1 MISWVKSVTVLESK
15 LLISDD
21 LVSIIEVVTREA
33 FKTAANDWDGGD
45 TITLDNE
52 LTSMIPK
59 YLMIFL
65 DLEYLVL

>member
-21 LVSIIEVVTREA
+21 LVSTIEVVTCET
-33 FKTAANDWDGGD
+33 FKTATNDWDGGD
-45 TITLDNE
+45 IVTLDNE

-65 DLEYLVL
+65 YFKHLIL